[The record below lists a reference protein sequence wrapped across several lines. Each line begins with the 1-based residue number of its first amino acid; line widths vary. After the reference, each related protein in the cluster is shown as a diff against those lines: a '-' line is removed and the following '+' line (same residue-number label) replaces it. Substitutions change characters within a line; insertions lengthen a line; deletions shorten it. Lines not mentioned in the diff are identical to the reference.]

1 MTETGFVYGHALFE
15 LAQEEGKV
23 EEYLE
28 QINMVCYI
36 LETVPKLLVLLSCH
50 GISMEERLSVL
61 DDGFG
66 GQVEPYVLNF
76 MKVLCQNGHASELP
90 NCIQQFKK
98 LRNEEKGIL
107 EVKAVSAIPLSP
119 ALKQKLQEKL
129 EAITGKTVVLVC
141 KEDPAVIG
149 GLQLDLGGKELDGT
163 LRRRLDE
170 FGKQLKEL
178 VL

>member
-15 LAQEEGKV
+15 LAQEEGKL
-23 EEYLE
+23 EAYLE
-28 QINMVCYI
+28 QINMVCFI
-36 LETVPKLLVLLSCH
+36 LDTVPKLLPLLACH

-76 MKVLCQNGHASELP
+76 MKVLVNNGHAEELP
-90 NCIQQFKK
+90 NCIEQFKK
-98 LRNEEKGIL
+98 LCDEEKGIL
-107 EVKAVSAIPLSP
+107 SAKVVSAIPLPP
-119 ALKQKLQEKL
+119 ALKEKLQEKL
-129 EAITGKTVVLVC
+129 SAITGKTIVLMC
-141 KEDPAVIG
+141 KEDASVIG
-149 GLQLDLGGKELDGT
+149 GLQVDLGGKELDGT

-170 FGKQLKEL
+170 FGKELKEL

>member
-15 LAQEEGKV
+15 LAQEEDKV

-28 QINMVCYI
+28 QIHMVCYI
-36 LETVPKLLVLLSCH
+36 LDTVPKLLPLLSCH

-76 MKVLCQNGHASELP
+76 MKVLVNNGHAEELP

-98 LRNEEKGIL
+98 LCNEEKGIL
-107 EVKAVSAIPLSP
+107 DVKVVSAIPLSP

-129 EAITGKTVVLVC
+129 SAITGKSIVLFC
-141 KEDPAVIG
+141 KEDPSVIG
-149 GLQLDLGGKELDGT
+149 GLQVDLGGKELDGT
-163 LRRRLDE
+163 LRRRLEE
-170 FGKQLKEL
+170 FGKGLKDL